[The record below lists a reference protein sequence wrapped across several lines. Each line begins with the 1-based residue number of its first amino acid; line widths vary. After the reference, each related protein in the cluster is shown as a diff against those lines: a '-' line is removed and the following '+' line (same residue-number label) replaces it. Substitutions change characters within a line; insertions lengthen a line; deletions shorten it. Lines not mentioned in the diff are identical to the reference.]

1 VDNISVV
8 LVVLG
13 APAQPGLI
21 VSARGTPSAAGAG
34 TGLNEAL
41 ALTGATAST
50 PPHRSNTGSR
60 ATHQNHPAHV
70 HHSRSA
76 ARAPADDSEVD
87 LPIFDLHRPGGAG
100 SLNEIF
106 AAVAEEEDDAY
117 VGSPLNTAAG
127 SGRVKKHLNFNAL

>member
-1 VDNISVV
+1 VV

-21 VSARGTPSAAGAG
+21 VSARGTPSAVSAGS
-34 TGLNEAL
+34 GLNEAL

-50 PPHRSNTGSR
+50 PPHRPNTASR
-60 ATHQNHPAHV
+60 ATHQSHPAHV
-70 HHSRSA
+70 HQSRSA

-87 LPIFDLHRPGGAG
+87 LPIFDLRPGGAG

-106 AAVAEEEDDAY
+106 AAVAEDEDEGY